1 MIRAELAQAETL
13 FEHLQVQNRQP
24 RHVGRLVSHDAG
36 MLEVTGFRRPIGSGA
51 RVLASDGSVCRA
63 EVVGFRGER
72 TLLVPLDADAP
83 LENGIRVEPDSQANM
98 VQVGEGLI
106 GRVIDAMGQP
116 LDRKGPIIAGGVWPL
131 SPPAAP
137 AGRGPG

>member
-1 MIRAELAQAETL
+1 MSAALSAMT
-13 FEHLQVQNRQP
+13 P
-24 RHVGRLVSHDAG
+24 G

-63 EVVGFRGER
+63 EVIGFRGDR

-98 VQVGEGLI
+98 VQVGDGSSAVSSTRWASRSTAR
-106 GRVIDAMGQP
+106 GRSSRVA
-116 LDRKGPIIAGGVWPL
+116 
-131 SPPAAP
+131 S
-137 AGRGPG
+137 GR